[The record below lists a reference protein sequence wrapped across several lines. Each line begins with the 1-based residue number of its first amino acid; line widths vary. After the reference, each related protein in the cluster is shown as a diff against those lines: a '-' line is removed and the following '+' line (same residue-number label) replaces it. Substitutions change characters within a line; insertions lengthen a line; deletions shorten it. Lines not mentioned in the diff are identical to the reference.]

1 MIPYNAPIADL
12 RFLIEEVIG
21 IDRIAALPGYESVTA
36 DLVGDV
42 LSEAGKLASEVIAPL
57 NRSGDIEGSRL
68 ENGVV
73 ITPKG
78 FAEAYEAFWKGGWV
92 GISADPAYG
101 GQGLPTLLAAS
112 ATEMWSAANLAFA
125 LCPGLAQGGIDA
137 LTRHGSAEQQRTWL
151 PKMVSGEWPVA
162 MALTEPHAG
171 SDVGALRTR
180 ATKDGKHYRLKGQ
193 KIFITWGE
201 HAMTPN
207 IVHMVLA
214 RTEGAAP
221 GTKGLSLF
229 VVPKYLLND
238 DGTPGRRNDFRA
250 VAVEHKLGI
259 KASPT
264 CVMAYGDNEGAL
276 GELVGSEG
284 RGMEY
289 MFAMMNA
296 ARFVVGLQ
304 GVALADRAYQQA
316 AAYAKQRVQGRDLA
330 QPGAGPIPIV
340 RHPDV
345 RRMLMTMRANS
356 EAGRGLNMLTALAT
370 DEAARH
376 PDKTQR
382 AAAQAR
388 LDLLTPIVKAW
399 CSDIGVEA
407 ASIGIQIHGGAGF
420 LEETGAAQ
428 HLRDARIAPIYEG
441 TNGIQALDLI
451 RRKVAG
457 DEGQSARALIGE
469 IRASFAGGDADS
481 ESIRRALGDSADAL
495 ERATGWI
502 AATFGRD
509 VRAAAAGATPY
520 LRLFGAVLGGWALYL
535 SARAAQ
541 RMASEARGNR
551 AFANAKR
558 ATAAF
563 YAETTLALAPALAAQ
578 AMAGADAVMA
588 LADDDF

>member
-1 MIPYNAPIADL
+1 MTEYNAPIADM
-12 RFLIEEVIG
+12 RFLIEEVTG
-21 IDRIAALPGYESVTA
+21 LDRVAALPGCEAVTS

-42 LSEAGKLASEVIAPL
+42 LAEAGKFASEVIAPL
-57 NRSGDIEGSRL
+57 NRPGDIEGSRL

-73 ITPKG
+73 ITPPG

-92 GISADPAYG
+92 GISSDPAYG
-101 GQGLPTLLAAS
+101 GQGLPSILAAS

-125 LCPGLAQGGIDA
+125 LCPGLAQGGIDS
-137 LTRHGSAEQQRTWL
+137 LTRYGSDEQKRAWL

-180 ATKDGKHYRLKGQ
+180 AVKDGKHYRLKGQ

-201 HAMTPN
+201 HGMTSN

-214 RTEGAAP
+214 RTEGAPP

-238 DGTPGRRNDFRA
+238 DGSPGRRNDFRA
-250 VAVEHKLGI
+250 VSVEHKLGI
-259 KASPT
+259 RASPT

-276 GELVGSEG
+276 GELVGDEC

-304 GVALADRAYQQA
+304 GVGMADRAYQQA
-316 AAYAKQRVQGRDLA
+316 AAYAKQRIQGRDLVK
-330 QPGAGPIPIV
+330 PGGAVPILS
-340 RHPDV
+340 HPDV
-345 RRMLMTMRANS
+345 RRMLMTMRANT
-356 EAGRGLNMLTALAT
+356 EAARGIAMLTAVAS

-376 PDKTQR
+376 PDEAART
-382 AAAQAR
+382 AAQRR
-388 LDLLTPIVKAW
+388 LDLLTPVVKGW
-399 CSDIGVEA
+399 CSDIAVEA
-407 ASIGIQIHGGAGF
+407 ASTGIQIHGGAGF

-428 HLRDARIAPIYEG
+428 HLRDARITPIYEG

-457 DEGQSARALIGE
+457 DGGESAKALIAE
-469 IRASFAGGDADS
+469 
-481 ESIRRALGDSADAL
+481 IRRALAAETAAETAVIRRALTESVDSLD
-495 ERATGWI
+495 RATGWI

-509 VRAAAAGATPY
+509 VRAVAAGATPY
-520 LRLFGAVLGGWALYL
+520 LRLFGTTLGGWTHYL
-535 SARAAQ
+535 SAIAAL
-541 RMASEARGNR
+541 RCASESRKNP
-551 AFANAKR
+551 AFLSAKL
-558 ATAAF
+558 ATAQF
-563 YAETTLALAPALAAQ
+563 YAETTLGFAPALGRQ

-588 LADDDF
+588 LTDEDF